1 MSVIEE
7 LQTAIAGVAE
17 QVGPSIVGIGRG
29 TRGSGVV
36 IGQGKVLTNA
46 HNLRGDEVTVTFADG
61 RRVIGK
67 VAGYDGDGDL
77 TVIDVDTAGATP
89 LEWGDGSDLAV
100 GAAVFG
106 AGASHGGGTRVTFGM
121 VSAVARGFRGP
132 GGRRIEGSV
141 EHTAPLAPGSS
152 GGALLDA
159 SGKLVGINTNRIGEG
174 FYLALPADAALR
186 DRIDALG
193 RGESPRRQRLGV
205 AVAPA
210 YVAARMRRAVGL
222 SERDGVLVRGVED
235 GSPAAA
241 AGIQTGDLIVE
252 AAGKAITDPD
262 ELVEALAAAE
272 FPFAVKLV
280 RGNDERTVQVGS
292 GTTAAGEA

>member
-7 LQTAIAGVAE
+7 LQTAVGGVAE
-17 QVGPSIVGIGRG
+17 RTGSSIVGIGRG
-29 TRGSGVV
+29 TRGSGIV

-89 LEWGDGSDLAV
+89 LEWGDGGELAV

-106 AGASHGGGTRVTFGM
+106 AGASQGGGTRVTFGM
-121 VSAVARGFRGP
+121 VSAVARAFRGP

-186 DRIDALG
+186 DRIDALA

-205 AVAPA
+205 AVAPS
-210 YVAARMRRAVGL
+210 YVAARMRRSVGL
-222 SERDGVLVRGVED
+222 PERDGVLVRGVED
-235 GSPAAA
+235 DSPAAA
-241 AGIQTGDLIVE
+241 AGIQAGDLIVE
-252 AAGKAITDPD
+252 AAGKAITEPD

-280 RGNDERTVQVGS
+280 RGTDERTVQVGS
-292 GTTAAGEA
+292 GTTASGEA

>member
-7 LQTAIAGVAE
+7 LQSAVATVADG
-17 QVGPSIVGIGRG
+17 VGPSIVGIGRG

-36 IGQGKVLTNA
+36 IAKGKVLTNA

-61 RRVIGK
+61 RREVGK

-77 TVIDVDTAGATP
+77 TVIDVDTGSATP
-89 LEWGDGSDLAV
+89 VEWADGSQLGV

-106 AGASHGGGTRVTFGM
+106 AGASHGGGTRVTFGL
-121 VSAVARGFRGP
+121 VSAVARAFRGP

-174 FYLALPADAALR
+174 FYLALPADGDLR
-186 DRIDALG
+186 DRIDALS

-205 AVAPA
+205 AVATSH
-210 YVAARMRRAVGL
+210 VAARMRRSVGL
-222 SERDGVLVRGVED
+222 PEREGVLVRGVED

-241 AGIQTGDLIVE
+241 AAIQGGDLIVE
-252 AAGKAITDPD
+252 IGGKAITSPD
-262 ELVEALAAAE
+262 ELVEALAAVE
-272 FPFAVKLV
+272 FPVEVKVV
-280 RGNDERTVQVGS
+280 RGNDERTVQVG
-292 GTTAAGEA
+292 GATTAAGEA